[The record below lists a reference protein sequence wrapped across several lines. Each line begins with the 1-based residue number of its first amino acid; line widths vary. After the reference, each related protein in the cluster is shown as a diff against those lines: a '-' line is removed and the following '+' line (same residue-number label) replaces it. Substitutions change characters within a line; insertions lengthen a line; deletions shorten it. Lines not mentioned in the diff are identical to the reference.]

1 MSFKISVSENSKY
14 IIGKVDG
21 QLTREMAQQLTKE
34 YVKLIK
40 STGIKRILND
50 VRDVPNEMGILN
62 AYEYA
67 YRDVQDLGLPRNIRA
82 AIVADGDDVSHEFQE
97 TVANNAGYYVKV
109 FYSFDQAVEWLLEDI
124 H

>member
-109 FYSFDQAVEWLLEDI
+109 FYSFDQAVEWLLEYI